1 MKSFQDCHVSNHRP
15 LHWFHL
21 LVSEED
27 VSREAQEI
35 EMERE
40 RYVGDLHLALTG
52 EGPAAEGEYSFHL
65 TPERPGRPL
74 LQLSYEKVQNDISVS
89 GTPETATQHSMTL

>member
-1 MKSFQDCHVSNHRP
+1 MPFAGVD
-15 LHWFHL
+15 W

-27 VSREAQEI
+27 VSREAQEM
-35 EMERE
+35 ELERE

-52 EGPAAEGEYSFHL
+52 EGPAAEGEYNFQL
-65 TPERPGRPL
+65 TPEIPRSPR

-89 GTPETATQHSMTL
+89 GTQDGVM